1 MDDLDDFDKF
11 LAEPEQPE
19 QPEPELRSLA
29 TGLAAGLAAGL
40 AEILAELR
48 AEAHE
53 TATLHQYLADMIVS
67 SCPET
72 RVVASIPVHSFPG
85 GIVLAACE
93 RTYHHRA
100 ELRAAGGEWRVVATE
115 TGKILGWV
123 FPAHAAQTIIE
134 LIQANEELAPV
145 APVI

>member
-1 MDDLDDFDKF
+1 MLDAF
-11 LAEPEQPE
+11 LASTRPAEAEAESLEP
-19 QPEPELRSLA
+19 LA
-29 TGLAAGLAAGL
+29 KLLAAGLV
-40 AEILAELR
+40 EILAEVR

-100 ELRAAGGEWRVVATE
+100 ELRAAGGEWRVVATDA
-115 TGKILGWV
+115 GKVLGWV
-123 FPAHAAQTIIE
+123 FPEHAAQTIIE
-134 LIQANEELAPV
+134 LIQASSAIGQNGEPV
-145 APVI
+145 TT

>member
-1 MDDLDDFDKF
+1 MDELDDFDKF

-19 QPEPELRSLA
+19 QPEPELGS
-29 TGLAAGLAAGL
+29 LAAGLAAGL

-100 ELRAAGGEWRVVATE
+100 ELRAAGGEWRVVATDA
-115 TGKILGWV
+115 GKVLGWV

-134 LIQANEELAPV
+134 LIQASSAIISSNGEPV
-145 APVI
+145 TT